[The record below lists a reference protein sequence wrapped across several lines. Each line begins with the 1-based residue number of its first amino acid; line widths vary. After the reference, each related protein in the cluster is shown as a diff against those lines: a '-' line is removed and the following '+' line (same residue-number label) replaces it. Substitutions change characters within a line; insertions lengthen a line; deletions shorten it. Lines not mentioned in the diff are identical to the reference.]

1 MLGIKLTQNTEGGRA
16 HAYVS
21 QVMLLSY
28 FLQGAHGIDL
38 HILFLQT
45 SVRWGRLARLV
56 CPVFVPCFRH
66 RHHYRFCVQNTMVVR
81 MLSSLIKS
89 LEPLCRLLCY
99 AALDVRQGKKNRPY
113 TLNAELERGTR
124 RVVAVVLVHMHP

>member
-28 FLQGAHGIDL
+28 FLQGARGIDL

-45 SVRWGRLARLV
+45 SVRLGTAGAVSL
-56 CPVFVPCFRH
+56 PCFRAL
-66 RHHYRFCVQNTMVVR
+66 F
-81 MLSSLIKS
+81 SSSTS
-89 LEPLCRLLCY
+89 LPLLRPEYHGGSY
-99 AALDVRQGKKNRPY
+99 AFIVD
-113 TLNAELERGTR
+113 
-124 RVVAVVLVHMHP
+124 